1 MFERFTEAARRALF
15 FARYEASQLGA
26 GTLETEHVL
35 LGLAHDDHGLTARLL
50 EAAQLSAEKI
60 LAEIESRAAF
70 RQKLPASLEMPFSAE
85 ARRGLEYTMAEADSL
100 GHSAVGPEHMLLG
113 LLRVDNSAAA
123 SIMLA
128 HGIRLNDLRKQI
140 ATQAAGEPAASP
152 SVTPTEI
159 SERVERIQ
167 RLVQQL
173 NRRLSDDVEAHVL
186 LERIDDE
193 LTALRRRL
201 AEVM

>member
-26 GTLETEHVL
+26 VAIETEHVL
-35 LGLAHDDHGLTARLL
+35 LGLARGDDGLAARLL
-50 EAAQLSAEKI
+50 DAAQLSSDDI
-60 LAEIESRAAF
+60 RAEIESRSAF
-70 RQKLPASLEMPFSAE
+70 RQKLPASAEMPFSAE
-85 ARRGLEYTMAEADSL
+85 MRRGLDYTVAEADSF
-100 GHSAVGPEHMLLG
+100 GHSSIGPEHMLLG
-113 LLRVDNSAAA
+113 LLRVDNSTAA

-128 HGIRLNDLRKQI
+128 HGIRLGDVRKQI
-140 ATQAAGEPAASP
+140 ATQAAGESAASR

-173 NRRLSDDVEAHVL
+173 DRRLSDDVEAHVL